1 MDEPVLQ
8 LEKGDEAG
16 SRLRRVLPM
25 PGWQLPLSLMPLS
38 LLLGIAAG
46 LLLLAAFPAG
56 GRGEAL
62 VTMAMPESRSM
73 AMPRISAGRAGNA
86 APLVVIDAGHGGF
99 DPGATGPSGLAEK
112 DVVLPIA
119 LALRERLLELGA
131 VRVAL
136 TREGDR
142 FLPLEERVALA
153 ESLEPDLFVSIHAD
167 SAPVEE
173 ARGANVYVL
182 SPRASDAEAMAL
194 ARDFNA
200 ADGAADTGDAALG
213 DVEAVLAELAR
224 RETTLGSARIAD
236 RLESRIRAAMPVHGK
251 FRRGANLVVLRSARM
266 PSILF
271 EAGYIS
277 NAEDAARIGSEAGRE
292 AIVDAMAGAI
302 TAGLL
307 AGDR

>member
-1 MDEPVLQ
+1 MDEAVLQ
-8 LEKGDEAG
+8 LGKGDEADAW
-16 SRLRRVLPM
+16 RRCAFA
-25 PGWQLPLSLMPLS
+25 LSGALTV
-38 LLLGIAAG
+38 GIVAG
-46 LLLLAAFPAG
+46 LILAAAFPAG

-62 VTMAMPESRSM
+62 VSMAMPAPRSM
-73 AMPRISAGRAGNA
+73 AMPRISTGRAGSE

-99 DPGATGPSGLAEK
+99 DPGAIGPSGVAEK
-112 DVVLPIA
+112 DLVLPIA

-136 TREGDR
+136 TRERDS

-182 SPRASDAEAMAL
+182 SPRASDAEALAL
-194 ARDFNA
+194 ARDFNSA
-200 ADGAADTGDAALG
+200 GGEAEVGDAALG
-213 DVEAVLAELAR
+213 EVEAVLAELAR
-224 RETTLGSARIAD
+224 RETSLGSARIAD
-236 RLESRIRAAMPVHGK
+236 RLESRVRAAMPVHGK

-277 NAEDAARIGSEAGRE
+277 NADDAGRIGSRAGRA

-307 AGDR
+307 VDMR

>member
-8 LEKGDEAG
+8 LGKGDEAG
-16 SRLRRVLPM
+16 TRRRLALAVSCALA
-25 PGWQLPLSLMPLS
+25 
-38 LLLGIAAG
+38 LGMLAG
-46 LLLLAAFPAG
+46 VLLAAVFPAG
-56 GRGEAL
+56 GRGSAL
-62 VTMAMPESRSM
+62 VTMAMPGARSM
-73 AMPRISAGRAGNA
+73 AMPRISTGRAGNA

-99 DPGATGPSGLAEK
+99 DPGATGPSGASEK

-131 VRVAL
+131 VRVAM

-153 ESLEPDLFVSIHAD
+153 ESLDPDLFVSIHAD

-200 ADGAADTGDAALG
+200 AGGDADAGDAALG

-224 RETTLGSARIAD
+224 RETSLGSARIAD
-236 RLESRIRAAMPVHGK
+236 RLESRVRAAMPVHGK

-277 NAEDAARIGSEAGRE
+277 NAEDAERIGSEAGRK

-307 AGDR
+307 ANAR

>member
-1 MDEPVLQ
+1 MDEAVLQ
-8 LEKGDEAG
+8 LGKADQTGV
-16 SRLRRVLPM
+16 RRRHGLALSCALVL
-25 PGWQLPLSLMPLS
+25 GT
-38 LLLGIAAG
+38 AAG
-46 LLLLAAFPAG
+46 LLLVAGFPPG
-56 GRGEAL
+56 GRSGAVVSMAL
-62 VTMAMPESRSM
+62 PETRSL
-73 AMPRISAGRAGNA
+73 AMPRISAGRAGSD

-99 DPGATGPSGLAEK
+99 DPGATGPGGVVEK
-112 DVVLPIA
+112 DVVLPMA
-119 LALRERLLELGA
+119 LALRDRLLELGA

-136 TREGDR
+136 TRESDR
-142 FLPLEERVALA
+142 FLPLESRVALA

-200 ADGAADTGDAALG
+200 ASGEAGAGDAALG

-224 RETTLGSARIAD
+224 RETSLGSARIAD
-236 RLESRIRAAMPVHGK
+236 RLETRVRAAMPVHGK

-277 NAEDAARIGSEAGRE
+277 NVDDAARIGSESGRN

-307 AGDR
+307 ADVR

>member
-1 MDEPVLQ
+1 MDQVVLQ
-8 LEKGDEAG
+8 LEEGDETGLRLRLALALAG
-16 SRLRRVLPM
+16 S
-25 PGWQLPLSLMPLS
+25 
-38 LLLGIAAG
+38 LLIGIAAG
-46 LLLLAAFPAG
+46 LLLVALFPSG

-62 VTMAMPESRSM
+62 VSMAMPASRSI
-73 AMPRISAGRAGNA
+73 AMPRISAGRAGDE

-99 DPGATGPSGLAEK
+99 DPGATGPGGVAEK
-112 DVVLPIA
+112 DIVLPIA
-119 LALRERLLELGA
+119 LGLRERLLELGA

-167 SAPVEE
+167 SAPIEE

-200 ADGAADTGDAALG
+200 AGRGSDAGDTALG

-224 RETTLGSARIAD
+224 REITLGSARIAD
-236 RLESRIRAAMPVHGK
+236 QLEPRVRAAMPVHGR

-277 NAEDAARIGSEAGRE
+277 NAEDATRIASEAGRE

-307 AGDR
+307 AGNR